1 MFQQLRMSRSMKTT
15 RYRWLIAPAIFLL
28 SIVVMAGCTTQ
39 GKDNSAATPA
49 AFHGVSVD
57 ARVVKPTSLEETLE
71 VAGTLAANQ
80 EVDITSE
87 LTRKIVFVH
96 AKEGHFVPAGT
107 LLFQL
112 DDADLLAQLE
122 QLQQREKLASLNEG
136 RFKDLIEH
144 DAAVQQDYD
153 QASTNLNVLKA
164 EIRQLQVL
172 LDKTRIRAPFDGRIG
187 IIRSYRGALVSSSTL
202 LANFI
207 DDRQIKVEFA
217 IPEKYANKIAIG
229 SRQRF
234 TVESDTVEYTASV
247 VASESRLN
255 ETTRT
260 LLIRAISPNP
270 GGILIPGQS
279 ARLKLTVHT
288 AKSALLVSSQSLI
301 PSSQGYGVYI
311 ARGNQVTLVPVEI
324 GQRDAYDVQILKGL
338 SPGDTVITSNLLRL
352 APGVPVE
359 FASVK

>member
-1 MFQQLRMSRSMKTT
+1 MKTT

-39 GKDNSAATPA
+39 GKDNSDATPA

-122 QLQQREKLASLNEG
+122 QLQQREKLAALNEA

-153 QASTNLNVLKA
+153 QAVTNLNVLKA

-187 IIRSYRGALVSSSTL
+187 IIRSYRGALVSPSTV

-207 DDRQIKVEFA
+207 DDHQVKVEFSV
-217 IPEKYANKIAIG
+217 PEKYANKIVLG
-229 SRQRF
+229 SSQHF

-247 VASESRLN
+247 IASESRLN

-279 ARLKLTVHT
+279 ARLKLTVRT
-288 AKSALLVSSQSLI
+288 AKSALMVSSQSLI
-301 PSSQGYGVYI
+301 PSSQGYGVYV
-311 ARGNQVTLVPVEI
+311 ANGNQVTLVPVEI

-359 FASVK
+359 FASVQ